1 MKVKKIALML
11 AALLMAVGVYARNF
25 TYSGTLSISEAL
37 EVIEQQTGYLFVYNP
52 EEIPLGETVK
62 LSLKDA
68 SINETLT
75 AVFNGKGV
83 KWEINDKNIILNKVS
98 STQVKGKFSM
108 AGVITEVDGTPVIG
122 AAIQTVGKSGGVVTD
137 PDGHFVYDGLSD
149 GDVLHVTCLGFV
161 DKDLKA
167 YRTDNAKIV
176 MEAESQMMNE
186 LVVIGY
192 GSLARKDVTSSIVS
206 LSGGDLVKST
216 GAGDLAKSLQG
227 KIPGLVIG
235 QEKGVNSSATMQLR
249 GMASIVAGNSPLVVI
264 DGFPGGDIRSVNPDD
279 IKSIDVLKD
288 ASAGAIY
295 GTRAAAGVIL
305 ITTKRAKSGE
315 PTSVDY
321 TYSISLDYPTRMPE
335 YEDAVG
341 YMKAQNEQMY
351 NDTPSGGLYSV
362 YTQEEIADY
371 RKFHAQNPDLYPDTD
386 WLGMILKKNALR
398 QSHALSITSAGKT
411 TRTKISLG
419 YDDVDGLFRKNL
431 SWKRFTVRANNDI
444 RLAKWLNV
452 SLDLNMRKTK
462 SVNPYYSPSSTM
474 RYMPPTFAAEWSD
487 GRTASGKE
495 GINPYGKM
503 MEGGTKRNET
513 WLGGGKFQVEITP
526 VKGLKITGAF
536 VPKYVFEKDKDFNIA
551 VPYTPWNDPTVTPSY
566 LSGATTT
573 DLKESRTDTYT
584 HTTQLFANYDI
595 DLGRNGDHHLS
606 VMAGVEDYYKH
617 YEDIYASRDQFKIS
631 YYPYLSM
638 GSTELMGAGVNN
650 SPYENAYVSV
660 FGRVNYNYKSKYYA
674 QANFRYDGSGRFK
687 KGNRWGFFPS
697 VSAGWVLTQEKFM
710 EGARNVLS
718 FLKLR
723 ASYGQ
728 LGNDRIGNY
737 PYQSTLS
744 SNDPVGFVGSSS
756 LVQALQGFSAYQMV
770 LDDITWETT
779 ETYDVGI
786 DVNFLNDRLRI
797 TADYYKKTTR
807 DMLILV
813 DIPSYLGYTAPY
825 KNSGDMNT
833 KGWDLSVAW
842 SDHIGDDFS
851 YSVAVNLSDYKSMMG
866 YIGNDYQ
873 LSGGTIIQSNTEYKA
888 WYGYRSNGLFQTA
901 EEVAGNPTVSSSNQP
916 GDVRYVDLSG
926 KDGVPDGTISAT
938 YDRTVIGSS
947 MPRYNFGGSINL
959 AYKGF
964 DLGCTFQGV
973 AKRDALLTD
982 EMVQPLRTGWYNV
995 PKFVVNDHWSVFN
1008 TIEQNRR
1015 VRYPRY
1021 SQNSGTTTA
1030 NYAVSDYWLIDGSY
1044 FRIKDITLGY
1054 TLPQRWL
1061 RKIFV
1066 KDLRLS
1072 ATLSDFFTF
1081 SHFPKGWDPE
1091 VSSTGYP
1098 ITKSVIFTAS
1108 IKF

>member
-1 MKVKKIALML
+1 M
-11 AALLMAVGVYARNF
+11 
-25 TYSGTLSISEAL
+25 
-37 EVIEQQTGYLFVYNP
+37 
-52 EEIPLGETVK
+52 
-62 LSLKDA
+62 
-68 SINETLT
+68 
-75 AVFNGKGV
+75 
-83 KWEINDKNIILNKVS
+83 
-98 STQVKGKFSM
+98 
-108 AGVITEVDGTPVIG
+108 
-122 AAIQTVGKSGGVVTD
+122 
-137 PDGHFVYDGLSD
+137 
-149 GDVLHVTCLGFV
+149 
-161 DKDLKA
+161 
-167 YRTDNAKIV
+167 
-176 MEAESQMMNE
+176 
-186 LVVIGY
+186 
-192 GSLARKDVTSSIVS
+192 
-206 LSGGDLVKST
+206 
-216 GAGDLAKSLQG
+216 
-227 KIPGLVIG
+227 
-235 QEKGVNSSATMQLR
+235 
-249 GMASIVAGNSPLVVI
+249 
-264 DGFPGGDIRSVNPDD
+264 
-279 IKSIDVLKD
+279 
-288 ASAGAIY
+288 
-295 GTRAAAGVIL
+295 
-305 ITTKRAKSGE
+305 
-315 PTSVDY
+315 
-321 TYSISLDYPTRMPE
+321 
-335 YEDAVG
+335 
-341 YMKAQNEQMY
+341 
-351 NDTPSGGLYSV
+351 
-362 YTQEEIADY
+362 
-371 RKFHAQNPDLYPDTD
+371 
-386 WLGMILKKNALR
+386 
-398 QSHALSITSAGKT
+398 
-411 TRTKISLG
+411 
-419 YDDVDGLFRKNL
+419 
-431 SWKRFTVRANNDI
+431 
-444 RLAKWLNV
+444 
-452 SLDLNMRKTK
+452 
-462 SVNPYYSPSSTM
+462 
-474 RYMPPTFAAEWSD
+474 
-487 GRTASGKE
+487 
-495 GINPYGKM
+495 
-503 MEGGTKRNET
+503 
-513 WLGGGKFQVEITP
+513 
-526 VKGLKITGAF
+526 
-536 VPKYVFEKDKDFNIA
+536 
-551 VPYTPWNDPTVTPSY
+551 
-566 LSGATTT
+566 
-573 DLKESRTDTYT
+573 
-584 HTTQLFANYDI
+584 
-595 DLGRNGDHHLS
+595 
-606 VMAGVEDYYKH
+606 
-617 YEDIYASRDQFKIS
+617 
-631 YYPYLSM
+631 
-638 GSTELMGAGVNN
+638 
-650 SPYENAYVSV
+650 
-660 FGRVNYNYKSKYYA
+660 
-674 QANFRYDGSGRFK
+674 
-687 KGNRWGFFPS
+687 
-697 VSAGWVLTQEKFM
+697 
-710 EGARNVLS
+710 
-718 FLKLR
+718 
-723 ASYGQ
+723 
-728 LGNDRIGNY
+728 
-737 PYQSTLS
+737 
-744 SNDPVGFVGSSS
+744 GFVGSSS

-926 KDGVPDGTISAT
+926 KDGTPDGTISAT

>member
-1 MKVKKIALML
+1 MQTEQGKPIYGATVIVQNTTL
-11 AALLMAVGVYARNF
+11 
-25 TYSGTLSISEAL
+25 GT
-37 EVIEQQTGYLFVYNP
+37 T
-52 EEIPLGETVK
+52 T
-62 LSLKDA
+62 DA
-68 SINETLT
+68 
-75 AVFNGKGV
+75 
-83 KWEINDKNIILNKVS
+83 D
-98 STQVKGKFSM
+98 GKFSIKLD
-108 AGVITEVDGTPVIG
+108 AGAQPVLQISFIGYETQTVPAGGKTRVEVILREAVNEMDDVVVVGYGTMRKKDLTGAIASVDGT
-122 AAIQTVGKSGGVVTD
+122 ALT
-137 PDGHFVYDGLSD
+137 
-149 GDVLHVTCLGFV
+149 
-161 DKDLKA
+161 
-167 YRTDNAKIV
+167 
-176 MEAESQMMNE
+176 
-186 LVVIGY
+186 
-192 GSLARKDVTSSIVS
+192 ARKTNQISN
-206 LSGGDLVKST
+206 
-216 GAGDLAKSLQG
+216 ALQG
-227 KIPGLVIG
+227 ALPGVT
-235 QEKGVNSSATMQLR
+235 VTRTNSAPGANATIRIR
-249 GMASIVAGNSPLVVI
+249 GITSMKDSSPLVII
-264 DGFPGGDIRSVNPDD
+264 DGAPGTIGDVNPADVEN
-279 IKSIDVLKD
+279 ISVLKD
-288 ASAGAIY
+288 AASAAIY
-295 GTRAAAGVIL
+295 GARAAAGVIL

-321 TYSISLDYPTRMPE
+321 TYSVSLDYPTRMPE

-462 SVNPYYSPSSTM
+462 SVNPYYSPSGSM
-474 RYMPPTFAAEWSD
+474 RYRPPTFAAEWSD
-487 GRTASGKE
+487 GRIASGKE

-536 VPKYVFEKDKDFNIA
+536 IPKYVFEKDKDFNIA
-551 VPYTPWNDPTVTPSY
+551 VPDTPWNDPTVTPSY
-566 LSGATTT
+566 LSDATTT

-606 VMAGVEDYYKH
+606 AMAGVEDYYKY

-710 EGARNVLS
+710 EGARGVLS

-744 SNDPVGFVGSSS
+744 SNDPVGFIGSVG

-786 DVNFLNDRLRI
+786 DANFFDDRLRI

-842 SDHIGDDFS
+842 SDRIGEDFS

-901 EEVAGNPTVSSSNQP
+901 EEVAGSPKVSSSNQP

-926 KDGVPDGTISAT
+926 KDGTPDGTISAT

-1066 KDLRLS
+1066 KNLRLS